1 MLFVFRFICLAGGI
15 FFTVLNAAKFFNQN
29 RRVQPL
35 GIDAVDVFVQALFI
49 TMFTMTW
56 LF

>member
-1 MLFVFRFICLAGGI
+1 MLFVFRFVSLAGGI
-15 FFTVLNAAKFFNQN
+15 FFTILNAAKFFNQN
-29 RRVQPL
+29 RRMPQ

-49 TMFTMTW
+49 TMFTMT